1 MERTEAVEALRTLA
15 LIAELLDDEDARASA
30 LRRAARAVAAM
41 PPQRWQ
47 AWLAGQAAPAIA
59 PEVEEQ
65 LRALATPGLATR
77 IEAQLLRIP
86 PGILEMLELPAL
98 GPRRVRR
105 LWREAGIVTPQQVHR
120 AAERG
125 RLARILGFGPRLQQR
140 ILEEL
145 RRRHQAQGRWTR
157 HQALAAAAARECLI
171 RRLRDLTALEPAGE
185 LRRALET
192 VTRIVWVAAAAD
204 PDRALGRLLAAG
216 GDAGADRT
224 DCARFVH
231 ADEPPQDVIV
241 VEPARFPARL
251 FLETGAPAHVN
262 GMLELLTPLWGDGW
276 LPRDE
281 AEIYARAGCAFVP
294 PELREG
300 RGEIAAARAGGLPRL
315 IEFADL
321 RGVFH
326 CHTDWSDGR
335 ATILE
340 LAEGAR
346 RLGWD
351 YIGIADHSQAAF
363 YARGLDGAR
372 LAAQAQAIASAQRE
386 VPDVRIFHGVE
397 CDIEPDGALDLPPE
411 VLARL
416 DYVIASVHSLPR
428 MGRAAMTARVLR
440 ALQDPAT
447 AFLAHPSGRLL
458 LEREASALDWE
469 PVFDAALAHGVCL
482 EFNTSPARLDL
493 DWRLIRAATE
503 RGIRIVVNPDAH
515 RLDMLERVEPALATA
530 RKGWL
535 TRAQVFN
542 TASVAEVEEAFHARR
557 SRGPHGH

>member
-1 MERTEAVEALRTLA
+1 MERAEAIEALRTLA
-15 LIAELLDDEDARASA
+15 LIAELLDDDDVRASDM
-30 LRRAARAVAAM
+30 RRAARVITAM
-41 PPQRWQ
+41 SPQRWQ
-47 AWLAGQAAPAIA
+47 AWLAGQTTPAI
-59 PEVEEQ
+59 PSDIEQ
-65 LRALATPGLATR
+65 RLRALATPGPASEL
-77 IEAQLLRIP
+77 EAQLLRIP

-98 GPRRVRR
+98 GPKRVRR
-105 LWREAGIVTPQQVHR
+105 LWHEAGIVTPQQVRR
-120 AAERG
+120 AAQRG
-125 RLARILGFGPRLQQR
+125 RLARILGFGPRLQR
-140 ILEEL
+140 RLLDEL

-157 HQALAAAAARECLI
+157 HQALVAAAGREPLLRC
-171 RRLRDLTALEPAGE
+171 LRDLTALAPAGE

-192 VTRIVWVAAAAD
+192 VTRIVWVAAADD

-216 GDAGADRT
+216 ADAGTDRT
-224 DCARFVH
+224 DCARFTH
-231 ADEPPQDVIV
+231 PDEPPQEVIV

-251 FLETGAPAHVN
+251 FLETGAPAHVA
-262 GMLELLTPLWGDGW
+262 GMLELLAPLWGDGW

-281 AEIYARAGCAFVP
+281 PEIYARAGCAFVP

-300 RGEIAAARAGGLPRL
+300 RGEVAAARAGTLPRL
-315 IEFADL
+315 VEFADL

-340 LAEGAR
+340 LAQGAR
-346 RLGWD
+346 RLGWN

-363 YARGLDGAR
+363 YARGLDAAR
-372 LAAQAQAIASAQRE
+372 LAAQAQAIADAQRE

-397 CDIEPDGALDLPPE
+397 CDIEPDGRLDLAAD

-428 MGRAAMTARVLR
+428 MGRAAMTARVVR
-440 ALQDPAT
+440 ALHDPAT
-447 AFLAHPSGRLL
+447 SFLAHPSGRLL
-458 LEREASALDWE
+458 LEREASSLDWE
-469 PVFDAALAHGVCL
+469 PVFDAALAQGVCL

-515 RLDMLERVEPALATA
+515 RLDMLASVEPALKTA

-535 TRAQVFN
+535 TGAQVFN
-542 TASVAEVEEAFHARR
+542 TASVEEIEEAFHARR
-557 SRGPHGH
+557 GRGPSGR